1 MELIDT
7 HCHLTF
13 AELAGD
19 VEGVITRSI
28 AAGVTGWVTVGT
40 DAEQIKKV
48 LAVAGRY
55 ENMYAAVGV
64 HPHYAKD
71 VSPDDLIYLK
81 EAVKNDKVVAVGETG
96 LDFHYNFSEQDRQK
110 EIFRVQLEIAREVDK
125 PVIVHCREAF
135 DETMAIL
142 DDFAGRLKKVVVHCF
157 SGNAQEAQ
165 IILAKGWYISFTG
178 IVTFK
183 KKVEQTIEAAR
194 IVPVERM
201 MVETDA
207 PYISPEPVREQ
218 RPCEPAL
225 MVHTAMKLAQIKEM
239 DFEDFAKAVTATSKR
254 FFNLS

>member
-13 AELAGD
+13 AELEQD
-19 VEGVITRSI
+19 IEGVVARSV

-48 LAVAGRY
+48 LALVPKY

-71 VSPDDLIYLK
+71 VSDETIAYLK
-81 EAVKNDKVVAVGETG
+81 EAARDDKVVAVGETG
-96 LDFHYNFSEQDRQK
+96 LDFHYNFSDQDRQK
-110 EIFRVQLEIAREVDK
+110 EIFRRQLEIACEVDK

-142 DDFAGRLKKVVVHCF
+142 DDFSGRLKKVVVHCF
-157 SGNAQEAQ
+157 SGNAEEAQ
-165 IILAKGWYISFTG
+165 IVLAKGWHISFTG

-183 KKVEQTIEAAR
+183 KKVEKTIEAAG

-207 PYISPEPVREQ
+207 PYISPEPVRGQ

-225 MVHTAMKLAQIKEM
+225 MVHTAKKLAEIKGM
-239 DFEDFAKAVTATSKR
+239 DLEDFAREVTATSKR
-254 FFNLS
+254 FFNLA